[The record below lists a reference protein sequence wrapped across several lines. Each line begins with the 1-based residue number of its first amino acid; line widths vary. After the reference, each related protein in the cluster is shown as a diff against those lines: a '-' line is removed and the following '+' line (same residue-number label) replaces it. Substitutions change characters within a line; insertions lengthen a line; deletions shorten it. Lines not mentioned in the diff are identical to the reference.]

1 MTPSLR
7 HCAAFLLCMQ
17 FAGVAPAAP
26 PALDCAGHP
35 ARPRIVGYVAVDG
48 RLPRISADKLDI
60 VHYAFAR
67 LRPDHG
73 VELHK
78 PGAASALTAL
88 VALRKTNPG
97 LRVVLSIGGWG
108 ADYFS
113 DAALSPESRSRFA
126 ESAVGLVRSYD
137 LDGLDIDWEYPA
149 HPGPGIG
156 FRAEDRQNFTAML
169 RALRDALDALGA
181 ERGGRRYLLAIA
193 AADGE
198 AARGLEIARIA
209 PLLDYVNLMTYDFHG
224 NLSETTGH
232 QAGLFRSRQA
242 PPDSR
247 TAERAVDEFLRAGM
261 PACKLH
267 LGLAFY
273 GRRFAEVEPARRGLY
288 QRFGSDGGYV
298 SWHDIRYGLLGKDG
312 WRRHWDRRAQAAW
325 LWNARER
332 RLVSYDD
339 PRALRAK
346 ARFVRQRRLGGVM
359 YWEHG
364 QDPDEELLDVVRKA
378 LRVSR

>member
-7 HCAAFLLCMQ
+7 RCAALLLLLLL
-17 FAGVAPAAP
+17 AGPAPAAP
-26 PALDCAGHP
+26 PSTECADDAAP
-35 ARPRIVGYVAVDG
+35 PRVVGYVDANG

-67 LRPDHG
+67 VRTDHV

-78 PGAASALTAL
+78 PGAAEALAGL
-88 VALRKTNPG
+88 VALREANPG

-108 ADYFS
+108 ADHFS
-113 DAALSPESRSRFA
+113 DAALTAASRRRFA

-169 RALRDALDALGA
+169 DALRDALDALGA

-224 NLSETTGH
+224 NLSRTTGH
-232 QAGLFRSRQA
+232 QAGLFRSAHA

-247 TAERAVDEFLRAGM
+247 TAERAVDEFVRAGL

-273 GRRFAEVEPARRGLY
+273 GRRFAEVGAAHHGLY
-288 QRFGSDGGYV
+288 QPFGSDGGYV
-298 SWHDIRYGLLGKDG
+298 SWHRIRHELLGKRG

-325 LWNARER
+325 LWNARGR

-346 ARFVRQRRLGGVM
+346 ARFVRRHGLGGVM

-378 LRVSR
+378 LHVSR

>member
-1 MTPSLR
+1 MIASLR
-7 HCAAFLLCMQ
+7 RCAAAVLCLLL
-17 FAGVAPAAP
+17 AGSALANPAP
-26 PALDCAGHP
+26 PCSGG
-35 ARPRIVGYVAVDG
+35 ARWPRIVGYVDAIG
-48 RLPRISADKLDI
+48 APPPISADKLDI

-67 LRPDHG
+67 VRPDHA

-78 PGAASALTAL
+78 PGAAATLAALTAL
-88 VALRKTNPG
+88 RQDNPR
-97 LRVVLSIGGWG
+97 LQVVLSIGGWG
-108 ADYFS
+108 AGHFS
-113 DAALSPESRSRFA
+113 EAALTAESRASFA
-126 ESAVGLVRSYD
+126 DSAVELVRQHD

-149 HPGPGIG
+149 HPSPGIS
-156 FRAEDRQNFTAML
+156 FRPEDRQNFTALL
-169 RALRDALDALGA
+169 RALREALDALGA

-209 PLLDYVNLMTYDFHG
+209 PLLDYLNLMTYDFHG
-224 NLSETTGH
+224 NLSRTTGH
-232 QAGLFRSRQA
+232 HAGLY
-242 PPDSR
+242 DSSLRPSDGR
-247 TAERAVDEFLRAGM
+247 TAARAVDEFLDAGL

-273 GRRFAEVEPARRGLY
+273 GRRFAEVEPAQHGLY
-288 QRFGSDGGYV
+288 QRFGSDGGYI
-298 SWHDIRYGLLGKDG
+298 SWDRIKHDLLGSDG
-312 WRRHWDRRAQAAW
+312 WTRHWDRRARAAW

-332 RLVSYDD
+332 RMVSYDD

-346 ARFVRQRRLGGVM
+346 ARFVREHGLGGVM

-378 LRVSR
+378 LRLSR

>member
-7 HCAAFLLCMQ
+7 RCAAFLLCLLL
-17 FAGVAPAAP
+17 AGPAPAAP
-26 PALDCAGHP
+26 AATDCVVGASS
-35 ARPRIVGYVAVDG
+35 PRIVGYVDANG
-48 RLPRISADKLDI
+48 SLPRISADKLDI

-67 LRPDHG
+67 VAPDLA

-78 PGAASALTAL
+78 PGAADALAAL
-88 VALRKTNPG
+88 VALRDDNPK
-97 LRVVLSIGGWG
+97 LQVVLSIGGWG
-108 ADYFS
+108 ADHFS
-113 DAALSPESRSRFA
+113 DAALTAESRARFA
-126 ESAVGLVRSYD
+126 ASAVDLVRRHD
-137 LDGLDIDWEYPA
+137 LDGVDIDWEYPA

-156 FRAEDRQNFTAML
+156 FRPEDRQNFTALL
-169 RALRDALDALGA
+169 RALREALDALDA
-181 ERGGRRYLLAIA
+181 ERDGRRSLLAIA

-224 NLSETTGH
+224 NLSASTGH
-232 QAGLFRSRQA
+232 QTGLFRSAQA
-242 PPDSR
+242 PADSR
-247 TAERAVDEFLRAGM
+247 TAAGAVDEFLRAGL

-273 GRRFAEVEPARRGLY
+273 GRRFAEVEPAHHGLY

-298 SWHDIRYGLLGKDG
+298 SWRKIKRDLLGGDG
-312 WRRHWDRRAQAAW
+312 WTRHWDRRARAAW

-332 RLVSYDD
+332 RMVSYDD

-346 ARFVRQRRLGGVM
+346 ARFVRQRGLGGVM

-364 QDPDEELLDVVRKA
+364 QDPDEELLDVVRRA
-378 LRVSR
+378 LRKR